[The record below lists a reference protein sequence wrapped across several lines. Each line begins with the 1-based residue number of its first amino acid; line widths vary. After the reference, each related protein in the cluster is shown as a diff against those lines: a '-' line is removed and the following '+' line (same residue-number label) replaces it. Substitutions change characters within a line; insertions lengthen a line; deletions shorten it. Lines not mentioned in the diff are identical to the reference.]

1 MTACRNEAT
10 GGVLANVKGSNTA
23 LAEAIDYAKNPP
35 KEWRHDCN
43 NPRLLATQEEVDEAN
58 AIPVPLVQRIVW
70 RVGDRCPWVRLT
82 LTPPEP

>member
-10 GGVLANVKGSNTA
+10 GGVMANVKGSNAA

-43 NPRLLATQEEVDEAN
+43 NPHVLTTRAEVDEAN
-58 AIPVPLVQRIVW
+58 AIPVPSAMRVTWRI
-70 RVGDRCPWVRLT
+70 GDSCPWVRI
-82 LTPPEP
+82 EE